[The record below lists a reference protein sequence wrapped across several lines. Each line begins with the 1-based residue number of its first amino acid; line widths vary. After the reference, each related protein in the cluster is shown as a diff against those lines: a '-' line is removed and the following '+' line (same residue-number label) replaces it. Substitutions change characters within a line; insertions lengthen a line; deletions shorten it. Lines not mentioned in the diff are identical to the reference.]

1 MDIKLENIK
10 ASEVMS
16 LISEDKIEEYV
27 KLNKEQLK
35 ETLMDKVD
43 ENMIPFVMIET
54 VDGEII
60 NTGITLEEFS
70 KF

>member
-1 MDIKLENIK
+1 MDIKLDDIK
-10 ASEVMS
+10 ASELMS
-16 LISEDKIEEYV
+16 LISEDKIDEYV
-27 KLNKEQLK
+27 KLNKEQIK
-35 ETLMDKVD
+35 EKLMVNIDA
-43 ENMIPFVMIET
+43 NMLPFIMIET

>member
-54 VDGEII
+54 IDGEFI

>member
-54 VDGEII
+54 IDGEVI